1 MKWRQNRFGRV
12 GVCLLAVLVLSAC
25 GSGSSGT
32 PEEDLGTQD
41 SQQQDL
47 ARADA
52 TEDAVH
58 ETVGEVA
65 DAVPGETADDVADQ
79 DISPDAVEE
88 ILPML
93 PPDKEF
99 STRYVAGAAS
109 RDITPTEPMFLGG
122 FGFCAGKLSACRV
135 SEGVHDPIEVNVVAL
150 GDTVTEEVVFFI
162 AVDSTG
168 FIKHD
173 IDLVHQAA
181 PAAFKERF
189 GVRMDGPRL
198 MVGASHSHSAP
209 DTCGIWAPMEGEERD
224 AEAYISHVRDEIL
237 QAALDAYG
245 NLEDANLTWG
255 LGSAP
260 NHSDDLDADDEDVF
274 AVKGTRLDD
283 SVMFVLTR
291 WNAHPTCYGSENN
304 GLSADYLGPFR
315 KRMKEQV
322 GGVQVFMNGPIGS
335 VYTSPPTDCFEPD
348 AFPEGWQD
356 PDNSAERHS
365 KNACVG
371 YNVANEVMKGLEQE
385 QPLAETGIKFR
396 HHEFEFHPTN
406 YVLMLALASWPVP
419 IQVVDTQDPDAMMTS
434 QFSWATIGNLV
445 WITTPGES
453 FPSFAQGIKDAM
465 MKKGITTPVVMGL
478 TQDWMGYLM
487 TYEQWKAPGSTL
499 NYFKSLS
506 PGELVFEGYIKV
518 LQQVLD
524 SEFGSD

>member
-209 DTCGIWAPMEGEERD
+209 DTCGI
-224 AEAYISHVRDEIL
+224 
-237 QAALDAYG
+237 
-245 NLEDANLTWG
+245 
-255 LGSAP
+255 
-260 NHSDDLDADDEDVF
+260 
-274 AVKGTRLDD
+274 
-283 SVMFVLTR
+283 
-291 WNAHPTCYGSENN
+291 PT
-304 GLSADYLGPFR
+304 
-315 KRMKEQV
+315 
-322 GGVQVFMNGPIGS
+322 
-335 VYTSPPTDCFEPD
+335 T
-348 AFPEGWQD
+348 
-356 PDNSAERHS
+356 
-365 KNACVG
+365 
-371 YNVANEVMKGLEQE
+371 
-385 QPLAETGIKFR
+385 
-396 HHEFEFHPTN
+396 
-406 YVLMLALASWPVP
+406 
-419 IQVVDTQDPDAMMTS
+419 
-434 QFSWATIGNLV
+434 ATI
-445 WITTPGES
+445 WMPTTKTS
-453 FPSFAQGIKDAM
+453 
-465 MKKGITTPVVMGL
+465 
-478 TQDWMGYLM
+478 
-487 TYEQWKAPGSTL
+487 
-499 NYFKSLS
+499 SL
-506 PGELVFEGYIKV
+506 
-518 LQQVLD
+518 
-524 SEFGSD
+524 